1 MLLTTDNVESIG
13 SSFVFHPPNSTRPGS
28 VMRQMSNLKLATA
41 SITFQIGFSIFTP
54 KIHTSGKS
62 IYKIS
67 ARFAVHHHDGWA
79 QILFLFLF
87 ISSHC
92 SLPCSLVAFI
102 FAFLPQGRQLSAPFV
117 CVCHTYC
124 DDKFRIIHA
133 IKPIFHQQNAVHST
147 RMRRWIQ
154 YKRIRMW

>member
-1 MLLTTDNVESIG
+1 MLPTTDNVESIG

-117 CVCHTYC
+117 CVPYILWWQIPNNSC
-124 DDKFRIIHA
+124 DKANIPPTKCGAFDENEKMNSI
-133 IKPIFHQQNAVHST
+133 
-147 RMRRWIQ
+147 
-154 YKRIRMW
+154 